1 MAMTPIAPA
10 DPSSGRTTP
19 TSRGRGGTGSRRT
32 RGENPGLTGTGPSR
46 AVIDPWS
53 HTEPET
59 RDITTLGYEY
69 I

>member
-1 MAMTPIAPA
+1 MHHANIEWLCWDWQQTHP
-10 DPSSGRTTP
+10 
-19 TSRGRGGTGSRRT
+19 
-32 RGENPGLTGTGPSR
+32 GENPGLTGTGPSR